1 MITIPQIILNL
12 KHERFGVILVL
23 SNVKLQSNIQFTKKF
38 LLAPAVKAIAS
49 KKNNFT
55 DLWKTQHL
63 CTLLWSVH
71 KVIPDN
77 YYFNA

>member
-1 MITIPQIILNL
+1 MENYKAT
-12 KHERFGVILVL
+12 
-23 SNVKLQSNIQFTKKF
+23 IQFTKKF
-38 LLAPAVKAIAS
+38 ILAPAVKAIAS
-49 KKNNFT
+49 KKTNFT

-71 KVIPDN
+71 KVISDN